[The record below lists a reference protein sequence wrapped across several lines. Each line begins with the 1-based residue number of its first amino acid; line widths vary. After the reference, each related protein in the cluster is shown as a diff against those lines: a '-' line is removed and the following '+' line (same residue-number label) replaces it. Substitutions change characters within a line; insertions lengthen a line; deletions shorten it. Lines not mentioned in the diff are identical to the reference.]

1 MDIVPR
7 NETRATLGLLG
18 LTKPDLELLLLNL
31 SIVNYCNGPESDHD
45 RPGKVWMFG
54 MQIQDREIYIKLKV
68 TQVGKTKIAKCIS
81 FHIAQHPMKYPHR
94 HKECK

>member
-1 MDIVPR
+1 
-7 NETRATLGLLG
+7 
-18 LTKPDLELLLLNL
+18 
-31 SIVNYCNGPESDHD
+31 
-45 RPGKVWMFG
+45 MFG